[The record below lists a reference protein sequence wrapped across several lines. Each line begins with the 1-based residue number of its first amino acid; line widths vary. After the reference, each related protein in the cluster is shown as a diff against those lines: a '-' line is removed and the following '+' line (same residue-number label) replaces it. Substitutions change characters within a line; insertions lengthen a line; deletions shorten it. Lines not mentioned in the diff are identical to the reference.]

1 MREAD
6 LAVSAGGTTLYELC
20 AVGTPAI
27 SYSIADNQLENVKK
41 FEEDRLIAYAGD
53 VRKDHVIDQII
64 DYLKIYDLNWQIRQE
79 RSLQMQKL
87 VDGKGA
93 LRIASALMD

>member
-27 SYSIADNQLENVKK
+27 SYAIADNQLENVKK

-53 VRKDHVIDQII
+53 IRKDHVIDHII

-79 RSLQMQKL
+79 RSLKVQKL

-93 LRIASALMD
+93 LRIANALMD